1 MRYRLLASVTRR
13 AALRG
18 RRAEPLVEPY
28 KSLAPVAP
36 AVPERALIVGASSGI
51 GAALARELADAGY
64 ETGLAARRL
73 DRLKALGERL
83 PTKTRVAK
91 VDVSDPEEAMD
102 RLRRLIE
109 ATGGVDL
116 VVLNAGV
123 GDGNVALDW
132 EPELRTVDV
141 NVRGFAAGANV
152 AMDHFEERGGGH
164 LVGVSS
170 VAALFG
176 NGAAPGYSAS
186 KAWVS
191 RYLDGHRYR
200 ARNLDADVTVTDVRP
215 GYVDTEMATGG
226 GRFWEVSPERAARD
240 IHRAIRRGTRR
251 AYVPRRWYAVAWLLK
266 LLPDAARRRLFA

>member
-1 MRYRLLASVTRR
+1 MSKR
-13 AALRG
+13 A
-18 RRAEPLVEPY
+18 V
-28 KSLAPVAP
+28 V
-36 AVPERALIVGASSGI
+36 VGASSGI
-51 GAALARELADAGY
+51 GAALARELAGAGY

-83 PTKTRVAK
+83 PTETSVAK

-102 RLRRLIE
+102 RIRRLVD
-109 ATGGVDL
+109 AMGDVDL

-123 GDGNVALDW
+123 GEGNEALDW
-132 EPELRTVDV
+132 EPERRTIDV

-152 AMDHFEERGGGH
+152 AMDHFEARGAGH

-191 RYLDGHRYR
+191 TYLDGLRYR
-200 ARNLDADVTVTDVRP
+200 ARSLDADVTVTDVRP

-226 GRFWEVSPERAARD
+226 SRFWEVSPERAARG
-240 IHRAIRRGTRR
+240 IHRAIRAEARR

-266 LLPDAARRRLFA
+266 LLPDAAFRRLFS

>member
-1 MRYRLLASVTRR
+1 MT
-13 AALRG
+13 
-18 RRAEPLVEPY
+18 
-28 KSLAPVAP
+28 
-36 AVPERALIVGASSGI
+36 ERALIVGASSGI

-73 DRLKALGERL
+73 DRLKSLGERL
-83 PTKTRVAK
+83 PTKTSVAK
-91 VDVSDPEEAMD
+91 VDLSDPDDARD
-102 RLRRLIE
+102 RLGRLIE
-109 ATGGVDL
+109 AMGAVDV

-123 GDGNVALDW
+123 GDGNEALDW
-132 EPELRTVDV
+132 EPERRTIDV

-152 AMDHFEERGGGH
+152 ALDHFERRGEGH

-176 NGAAPGYSAS
+176 NGVAPGYSAS

-191 RYLDGHRYR
+191 RYLDGLRYR
-200 ARNLDADVTVTDVRP
+200 AQRLDADVTVTDVRP

-226 GRFWEVSPERAARD
+226 SRFWEVSPERAARGV
-240 IHRAIRRGTRR
+240 HRAIRRAPRR

-266 LLPDAARRRLFA
+266 LLPDAAFRRLFA